1 MRVKHNTFGM
11 DGWIT
16 TAERRAL
23 GSGRR
28 SRRDRS
34 KRVFSNH
41 RFTRCRDGVS
51 RCLFDGERLIRACDF
66 KVSFVRLKTSARGQR
81 HRVERTDGMPPRRAM
96 ATRASRGNGGSNN
109 ALIDLTNRGGEASTN
124 DGGALRGRT
133 TRKRARR
140 EGDGVRET
148 QTKKT
153 KPTTRET
160 TRGSKRDEKTTE
172 REEELVCAE
181 NLTRG
186 DGAYRSRG
194 RIATVL
200 DAF

>member
-1 MRVKHNTFGM
+1 MMTTTFRGDRVDTPIASSSFMTMRCQRIRRRRGVEIQRRGDRRCVTDVSM
-11 DGWIT
+11 MAIVDDR
-16 TAERRAL
+16 AE
-23 GSGRR
+23 
-28 SRRDRS
+28 
-34 KRVFSNH
+34 
-41 RFTRCRDGVS
+41 
-51 RCLFDGERLIRACDF
+51 
-66 KVSFVRLKTSARGQR
+66 
-81 HRVERTDGMPPRRAM
+81 
-96 ATRASRGNGGSNN
+96 
-109 ALIDLTNRGGEASTN
+109 RGGEASTN

-200 DAF
+200 VAF